1 MNIVVENVQGN
12 MFPTTQSNFEKTA
25 DQKSLMGDKSKEFR
39 SKILMYQ
46 KNPDIKSN
54 INQQMSIQM
63 RLLKKKHPKTTQNL
77 LKTLIM
83 AVIKKSQVQHYQQ
96 FARPHPKL
104 SKTRKKETPSR
115 NHKGECYY
123 RECKGGTPLQAR

>member
-46 KNPDIKSN
+46 KTPDIKSN
-54 INQQMSIQM
+54 LNQQMSIQM
-63 RLLKKKHPKTTQNL
+63 RLLKKNPKTTQNL

-83 AVIKKSQVQHYQQ
+83 AVIKKSPVHHYQQ
-96 FARPHPKL
+96 FARPHTKL
-104 SKTRKKETPSR
+104 S
-115 NHKGECYY
+115 
-123 RECKGGTPLQAR
+123 

>member
-54 INQQMSIQM
+54 LNQQMSIQM
-63 RLLKKKHPKTTQNL
+63 RLLKKKPKDNPKPAENTNHGRNQEVPGPTLPTVCTPSPKTVLN
-77 LKTLIM
+77 KEKGN
-83 AVIKKSQVQHYQQ
+83 AVKK
-96 FARPHPKL
+96 P
-104 SKTRKKETPSR
+104 
-115 NHKGECYY
+115 
-123 RECKGGTPLQAR
+123 

>member
-46 KNPDIKSN
+46 KTPDIKSN
-54 INQQMSIQM
+54 LNQQMSIQM
-63 RLLKKKHPKTTQNL
+63 RLLKKTQRQPKTCW
-77 LKTLIM
+77 K
-83 AVIKKSQVQHYQQ
+83 H
-96 FARPHPKL
+96 
-104 SKTRKKETPSR
+104 
-115 NHKGECYY
+115 
-123 RECKGGTPLQAR
+123 